1 MLQTKLDDVI
11 MENNDHREYINQ
23 LQDNNARLEATIAE
37 LTEKLEQC
45 TRRLKE
51 VEEANHK
58 LGREALRRSESKSNV
73 QPEGE
78 SNIAELKRHN
88 KVLLVSYLDEALYL
102 KLVALIFYISMRPQF
117 VDTLFNVRLRS
128 NMPMRRVVII
138 NY

>member
-88 KVLLVSYLDEALYL
+88 KVLQVSYLDEALFL

-128 NMPMRRVVII
+128 NNAPCG
-138 NY
+138 NH

>member
-58 LGREALRRSESKSNV
+58 LGREALRRSECKSNV

-88 KVLLVSYLDEALYL
+88 KVLLVSYLDEALFL
-102 KLVALIFYISMRPQF
+102 KLVALIFYVSMRPQF

>member
-73 QPEGE
+73 QPERE

-88 KVLLVSYLDEALYL
+88 KVLLVSYLDEALFL

>member
-88 KVLLVSYLDEALYL
+88 KVLLVSYLDEALFL

-128 NMPMRRVVII
+128 NNAPCG
-138 NY
+138 NH

>member
-1 MLQTKLDDVI
+1 

-37 LTEKLEQC
+37 LTEKLEHC

-73 QPEGE
+73 QPEGD
-78 SNIAELKRHN
+78 SSVAELKRHN
-88 KVLLVSYLDEALYL
+88 KILQVRFLDEVLFL
-102 KLVALIFYISMRPQF
+102 KLVSLIFYTPLNESP
-117 VDTLFNVRLRS
+117 
-128 NMPMRRVVII
+128 
-138 NY
+138 

>member
-11 MENNDHREYINQ
+11 MENNDHRDYINQ

-58 LGREALRRSESKSNV
+58 LGREALRRSESKSHV
-73 QPEGE
+73 QPEGD
-78 SNIAELKRHN
+78 SNVEELKRHN
-88 KVLLVSYLDEALYL
+88 KILQVRYLDEAFF
-102 KLVALIFYISMRPQF
+102 IF
-117 VDTLFNVRLRS
+117 L
-128 NMPMRRVVII
+128 
-138 NY
+138 

>member
-88 KVLLVSYLDEALYL
+88 KVLLVSYLDEALFS

-128 NMPMRRVVII
+128 NNAPCG
-138 NY
+138 NH

>member
-88 KVLLVSYLDEALYL
+88 KVLLVSYLDEALFL